1 MSALL
6 RIRERRALAAGK
18 GSLRTG
24 HRPVLAPNPTDSLP
38 PRMRM
43 RQSLA
48 QFEEAFREEAAESI
62 ERRERLRKE
71 AAQRSRV
78 RRVERTRKQGSLR
91 FTFLALSIVVT
102 AVIVTIVMFET
113 LAMLAG

>member
-6 RIRERRALAAGK
+6 RVRERRALAANNAG
-18 GSLRTG
+18 
-24 HRPVLAPNPTDSLP
+24 SLP
-38 PRMRM
+38 PTMRM

-78 RRVERTRKQGSLR
+78 RRVQRTRKLGSLR
-91 FTFLALSIVVT
+91 FAFLTLAIVVT
-102 AVIVTIVMFET
+102 AVIVTVVMFET
-113 LAMLAG
+113 LAMLAGG

>member
-1 MSALL
+1 MSVQPGFTL
-6 RIRERRALAAGK
+6 RRPPKGDAVA
-18 GSLRTG
+18 GSL
-24 HRPVLAPNPTDSLP
+24 PAS
-38 PRMRM
+38 MRM

-48 QFEEAFREEAAESI
+48 EFEEAFREEAAESI
-62 ERRERLRKE
+62 VRRERLRKE

-91 FTFLALSIVVT
+91 FTMLALSIVVT

>member
-1 MSALL
+1 MTVSL
-6 RIRERRALAAGK
+6 RARKRQALAFGA
-18 GSLRTG
+18 
-24 HRPVLAPNPTDSLP
+24 ADSLP
-38 PRMRM
+38 PSMRM

-62 ERRERLRKE
+62 VRRERLRKE

-91 FTFLALSIVVT
+91 FMFLALSIVVT
-102 AVIVTIVMFET
+102 AVIVTVVMFET